1 MIAIFGSS
9 KYLQIYHNPIS
20 NFRYIFT
27 CAISTITVPP
37 DPPEIQGYIEGET
50 IRMGQ
55 TLSLTCVSY
64 GGNPLATITWFRNG
78 EMVDMSYTTSGR
90 ESRNMYTFVAQSE
103 DNGARFS
110 CEAKNEMSTETMKA
124 EILLAVQCEYTISK
138 SKIVFVNHSTLT

>member
-1 MIAIFGSS
+1 MVSCDSNFWFFRIFASLS
-9 KYLQIYHNPIS
+9 YYNPIS
-20 NFRYIFT
+20 NFRYVFT
-27 CAISTITVPP
+27 CAIFMITVPP

-138 SKIVFVNHSTLT
+138 PKLSL

>member
-1 MIAIFGSS
+1 MISANHI
-9 KYLQIYHNPIS
+9 HNPIS
-20 NFRYIFT
+20 NFDYFPTTYVLTCLIF
-27 CAISTITVPP
+27 IITVPP

-124 EILLAVQCEYTISK
+124 EILLAVQCEYRIQNLK
-138 SKIVFVNHSTLT
+138 RLCQIFKLNLI

>member
-1 MIAIFGSS
+1 M
-9 KYLQIYHNPIS
+9 
-20 NFRYIFT
+20 
-27 CAISTITVPP
+27 ITVPP

-124 EILLAVQCEYTISK
+124 EILLAVQCEYPFTMLQKFSKCEVKAAWCVNFTILLPLKFYVK
-138 SKIVFVNHSTLT
+138 SNFW